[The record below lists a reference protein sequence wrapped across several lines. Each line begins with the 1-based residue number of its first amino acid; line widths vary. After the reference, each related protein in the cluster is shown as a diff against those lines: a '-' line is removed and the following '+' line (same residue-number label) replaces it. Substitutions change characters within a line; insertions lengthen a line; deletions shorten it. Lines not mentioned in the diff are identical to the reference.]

1 MDRMKELEKKI
12 WAGTASIAESKEY
25 IKLWN
30 EREKLYSQHKSEVSR
45 DMRLRRRRGKDDE
58 RRIAKQL
65 GMKRE
70 GGVGMRDVGNSMF
83 SIEVKRVTKIPASI
97 DKILSQA
104 IRLAKNGTIPLG
116 VFKCGRR
123 TVYIIEGNHWL
134 ELHGK
139 ENEIG

>member
-1 MDRMKELEKKI
+1 MDRIDELEDKI
-12 WAGTASIAESKEY
+12 WEGTATTLEVQEY
-25 IKLWN
+25 HMLWN
-30 EREKLYSQHKSEVSR
+30 ERQLKQEHEKAEKSR
-45 DMRLRRRRGKDDE
+45 DMRLRRRRGKYAE
-58 RRIAKQL
+58 RKVAKQL

-70 GGVGMRDVGNSMF
+70 GGVGMRDVGDSMF

-104 IRLAKNGTIPLG
+104 VRLAKNGTIPVG

-123 TVYIIEGNHWL
+123 SIYVIEGNNWL

-139 ENEIG
+139 KN